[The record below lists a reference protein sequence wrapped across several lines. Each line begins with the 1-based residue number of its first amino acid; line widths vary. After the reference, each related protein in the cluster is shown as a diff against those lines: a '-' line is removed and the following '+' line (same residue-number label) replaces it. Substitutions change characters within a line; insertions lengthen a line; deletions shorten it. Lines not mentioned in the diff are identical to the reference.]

1 MKDGRTPFPV
11 VLGDGEKD
19 DVIITACSLCGKII
33 AVDVDLAV
41 GQHVLCPYC
50 GKKFSWSE
58 NASVQEQHT
67 ENESQRRE
75 KGERAREDW
84 RIGEAPKEDLR
95 SRQRLAKPDKGRI
108 ASILSRYEEKLR
120 NREWVRSTI
129 THALVVVGLLVAATV
144 AFSLFFHYR
153 IEIDTRLELRNGLA
167 EFIRSNHQMLTDRYS
182 QYSASVRNLRNEMW
196 YSRGDRT
203 TMDRLRVQVS
213 RLLKVQSAI
222 DAVERDFSEVA
233 PRLDEMSIEEI
244 KSTQDRLSRCV
255 RALTMRF
262 ERFEADP
269 LGSGEKAQMFSHVSL
284 RYDVPQSGTRSE
296 AMPQRNTDRKDWS
309 SAVQNVRL
317 LSKTGSEARLQA
329 QIDAIIAK
337 LKNANYSFDIKLLDE
352 MNLEDR
358 LAVLSEMLYDVEKQ
372 KRRIVN
378 DN

>member
-41 GQHVLCPYC
+41 GQHGLCPYC

-95 SRQRLAKPDKGRI
+95 SRQRFAKPDKGRI

-144 AFSLFFHYR
+144 AFSLFF
-153 IEIDTRLELRNGLA
+153 
-167 EFIRSNHQMLTDRYS
+167 
-182 QYSASVRNLRNEMW
+182 
-196 YSRGDRT
+196 
-203 TMDRLRVQVS
+203 
-213 RLLKVQSAI
+213 
-222 DAVERDFSEVA
+222 
-233 PRLDEMSIEEI
+233 
-244 KSTQDRLSRCV
+244 
-255 RALTMRF
+255 
-262 ERFEADP
+262 
-269 LGSGEKAQMFSHVSL
+269 
-284 RYDVPQSGTRSE
+284 
-296 AMPQRNTDRKDWS
+296 
-309 SAVQNVRL
+309 
-317 LSKTGSEARLQA
+317 
-329 QIDAIIAK
+329 AK
-337 LKNANYSFDIKLLDE
+337 Y
-352 MNLEDR
+352 
-358 LAVLSEMLYDVEKQ
+358 
-372 KRRIVN
+372 
-378 DN
+378 